1 MNLRPFFALLLLW
14 LVGCQPTPPPAS
26 PTPAP
31 IPPAEPTPTLAQP
44 VLSTNPPPTTPA
56 TVAPLPTATPV
67 ADTGWVELRP
77 GLERRQIPV
86 LNEAGK
92 VVELV
97 YIVRLDPTQYQLE
110 IGYSPGRPQSLPNW
124 LEETQA
130 VMVVNGGYFTEEQ
143 TATGLLIAQG
153 EVYGQSYGGFAGMLA
168 ITQAGEAQ
176 LRWVEQEP
184 YRPEEQLWGALQS
197 FPILVKPGGV
207 LGFPA
212 DQESGRVARRTV
224 IAQDTSGRFLFI
236 ITPLGHF
243 TLHQLS
249 LYLAESDLQLEIA
262 LNLDGGPS
270 SGLLMADFPQEGFS
284 AFYGLPT
291 VITVYER

>member
-1 MNLRPFFALLLLW
+1 MRYFIPLVW
-14 LVGCQPTPPPAS
+14 LMILMGCQPTPPPAS
-26 PTPAP
+26 PTPTP

-44 VLSTNPPPTTPA
+44 VLSTNPPPTA
-56 TVAPLPTATPV
+56 TLLPTATAV

-77 GLERRQIPV
+77 GFERRQIPV

-110 IGYSPGRPQSLPNW
+110 IGYSPGRPQSLPKW

-143 TATGLLIAQG
+143 QATGLLIAQG

-168 ITQAGEAQ
+168 ITQAGEAT

-249 LYLAESDLQLEIA
+249 LYLTESDLQLDIA

>member
-1 MNLRPFFALLLLW
+1 MNRPFFTLLLLW

-26 PTPAP
+26 PSPVSTLPAVS
-31 IPPAEPTPTLAQP
+31 TPTLAVP
-44 VLSTNPPPTTPA
+44 ELLTSLPP
-56 TVAPLPTATPV
+56 TVAPPPTATPL
-67 ADTGWVELRP
+67 ADTGWQELRP

-97 YIVRLDPTQYQLE
+97 YIMRLDPAGYTFD
-110 IGYSPGRPQSLPNW
+110 IGYSPGRPQSLPKW

-130 VMVVNGGYFTEEQ
+130 VMVVNGGYFTEEHQ
-143 TATGLLIAQG
+143 ATGLLIAQG

-168 ITQAGEAQ
+168 INQAGEAQ
-176 LRWVEQEP
+176 LRWVAQEP

-224 IAQDTSGRFLFI
+224 MAQDKTGRVLFI

-249 LYLAESDLQLEIA
+249 LYLTESDLQLEIA

-270 SGLLMADFPQEGFS
+270 SGLLVAGYPQEGFS
-284 AFYGLPT
+284 AFSALPT